1 MKRIILILT
10 LIIIF
15 CQKWVLAQEK
25 PWTME
30 ECISYAI
37 TNNIGLQRQRLVT
50 QTAEANYLKAKMDLL
65 PSLNMGSD
73 AAVGFGRSIDP
84 TTNLITFEQNLS
96 NSYSL
101 NTNIRLF
108 NGFATMNTIAA
119 NKFML
124 KAGLEAEKVTRNTL
138 IVDVLG
144 QYYQVIYAKGLESA
158 SAMQLDLSDKQ
169 LARIMKMVET
179 GKEAL
184 SKQYEIESQVSAD
197 KLAYT
202 IAHNNSNQALTTLKQ
217 MLQIDPSSYFEIL
230 MPDLNYLLLTNDLY
244 NTDSIYS
251 IAAQSL
257 PRLRAIDFEL
267 QATKKQIAV
276 ARGNLVPSVSVGGAI
291 FTGYYKVISETATDQ
306 VSYADQLRNNNSQAV
321 FLSLNIPIF
330 NNYSTGRNIKM
341 AKIRKKDAEL
351 RLELEKNNLYTEIE
365 NACLDY
371 NRGRD
376 EYSAANSNLEFNMKS
391 FTAVEKKFESGLVD
405 VTDYSA
411 AKTKLFSA
419 DTNVLRTKLQLL
431 IRRLTIQ
438 FYTTGEYANLDMK

>member
-1 MKRIILILT
+1 MKRIILLLT

-15 CQKWVLAQEK
+15 CQKWVSAQEK

-341 AKIRKKDAEL
+341 AKIRKNDAEL

-438 FYTTGEYANLDMK
+438 FYTTGEYANLYME